1 MTIGFVLSGGGAR
14 GIAHLGVLKALDE
27 LGLRPGRIAGTSAGA
42 IAAAMTAAGYSPD
55 EVLEI
60 LQTTSLMR
68 FMRPAFNR
76 MGFLKMDRLEALY
89 QKYLPDDSFESL
101 KVPVTIAAT
110 DLLEGRTIYFNSGSL
125 IRPLM
130 ASCCLPGIFEPILHQ
145 KRLYVDGGV
154 LNNMPLDPLEDC
166 CDLFVGSHVNP
177 FGITERPITSI
188 KAVMERSMYLAI
200 NKSSQ
205 QQFAKF
211 HLLIEPPE
219 LKNYTVLDV
228 RKAREI
234 FRIGYLHTL
243 KLAPQVEQLLVQQAL
258 A

>member
-1 MTIGFVLSGGGAR
+1 MNIGFILSGGGAR

-27 LGLRPGRIAGTSAGA
+27 MGLRPTRIAGTSAGA
-42 IAAAMTAAGYSPD
+42 IAGAMTSAGYTPD
-55 EVLEI
+55 EVLDI
-60 LQTTSLMR
+60 LQTTNLMR

-76 MGFLKMDRLEALY
+76 MGFLKLDRLEALY
-89 QKYLPDDSFESL
+89 RKYLPDDSFESL
-101 KVPVTIAAT
+101 KIPMTIAAT
-110 DLLEGRTIYFNSGSL
+110 DLMGGQTVYFNSGSL

-130 ASCCLPGIFEPILHQ
+130 ASCCLPGIFEPILYQ

-188 KAVMERSMYLAI
+188 KSVMERSLYLAI

-205 QQFAKF
+205 QQFAKY

-228 RKAREI
+228 KKAREI
-234 FRIGYLHTL
+234 FRVGYLYTRQ
-243 KLAPQVEQLLVQQAL
+243 LAPQVEQLLMQQAL